1 MRSTSCVP
9 ALLLALLCACDED
22 DAASV
27 RLRLDSGGGGVLH
40 ASSLAVPA
48 EAGVVEASLAGVAET
63 RRAAIVVASG
73 RYADINA
80 LKVGD
85 ITFKSGSSGGSLR
98 WLEVQVPQGA
108 QARWQRQFVPLEEA
122 ARLDTVSAF
131 TSDPRARTIG
141 AEFKLVVELPAGVVS
156 QGLAGVRVRGARG
169 ESEGS
174 TATLT
179 IPIERSREAQ
189 GPVSW
194 QITWS
199 E

>member
-1 MRSTSCVP
+1 MRATSRLCV
-9 ALLLALLCACDED
+9 LLLACLSACDED

-27 RLRLDSGGGGVLH
+27 RLRLDSGGGGTLH

-48 EAGVVEASLAGVAET
+48 EAGVVEAALAGVAET
-63 RRAAIVVASG
+63 RRAAIMVSSA
-73 RYADINA
+73 RYADINS

-85 ITFKSGSSGGSLR
+85 ITFKSGSGGGSLR

-108 QARWQRQFVPLEEA
+108 QARWPRQFVPLEES

-131 TSDPRARTIG
+131 TSDPRARSIG

-156 QGLAGVRVRGARG
+156 QGVAGVRVRGARG

-189 GPVSW
+189 GPLSW